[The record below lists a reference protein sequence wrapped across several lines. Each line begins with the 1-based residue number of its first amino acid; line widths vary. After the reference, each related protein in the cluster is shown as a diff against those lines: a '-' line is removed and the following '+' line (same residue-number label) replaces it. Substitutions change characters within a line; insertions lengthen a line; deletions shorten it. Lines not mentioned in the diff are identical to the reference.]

1 MTKNTLKKGYKMKRL
16 HLDEYFIL
24 MAKLASLRST
34 CIKRQVGC
42 VFVNDK
48 GHVLATGYNGAASG
62 MPHCIDKGKCLRA
75 DFSSGTH
82 LDDCMAVHAEEN
94 ALIQCKNSF
103 EIDTCYT
110 TTFPCKRCLRMLLN
124 TSCKRIVYIEDY
136 ADSVKEWPRMSYRL
150 DPKECIL

>member
-1 MTKNTLKKGYKMKRL
+1 MKRL
-16 HLDEYFIL
+16 CLDEYFIL
-24 MAKLASLRST
+24 MAKLVSLRST

-42 VFVNDK
+42 VLVNNR
-48 GHVLATGYNGAASG
+48 GHVLATGYNGAALG
-62 MPHCIDKGKCLRA
+62 MPHCIDRCLRA
-75 DFSSGTH
+75 DFPSGTY

-124 TSCKRIVYIEDY
+124 TSCKRIIYIEDY
-136 ADSVKEWPRMSYRL
+136 ADSVKEWPRMSSRL
-150 DPKECIL
+150 VPKECIL